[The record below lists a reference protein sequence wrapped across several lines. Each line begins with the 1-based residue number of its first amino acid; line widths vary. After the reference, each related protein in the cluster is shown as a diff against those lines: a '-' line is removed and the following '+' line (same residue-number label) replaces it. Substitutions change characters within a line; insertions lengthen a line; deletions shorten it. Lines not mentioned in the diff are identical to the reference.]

1 MKPIRIG
8 HKSFQALVLLLLVFS
23 FPENYIYAQNNISND
38 RTKVI
43 RVEQD
48 VKIRNYFKFLDS
60 IVAKCNQILPYNISE
75 HILVRNNPWI
85 IDLLTKTDYYYMME
99 KDSFVYDQ
107 KNMIIFK
114 TGNKLIIPDST
125 ETVQITK
132 AFQNTRIDINIPEF
146 KLRIYEDSIL
156 LHKFPVRVG
165 RNEKKYLEMAGRIV
179 DLRTI
184 PGSGTIVGHVKDP
197 VYYNPVDNHQYFLT
211 KRDDERTTKLPQIP
225 WLETE
230 INGLQNG
237 QLIHPTTN
245 PVTLNKAYSN
255 GCIGTRESDA
265 WIIYYYAPIG
275 TKIIIQYDLNVKNE
289 KGKSNKLKDIYGY
302 FSS

>member
-1 MKPIRIG
+1 MKPIRVAI
-8 HKSFQALVLLLLVFS
+8 KSLKALVLLLLVFY

-38 RTKVI
+38 RHKI
-43 RVEQD
+43 IQVEQD

-60 IVAKCNQILPYNISE
+60 IVVKYNQILPYNISE

-85 IDLLTKTDYYYMME
+85 IDLLTKTDYYYMKE

-125 ETVQITK
+125 ETVQIKK
-132 AFQNTRIDINIPEF
+132 AFQDTRIDVNIPEF
-146 KLRIYEDSIL
+146 KLRIYQDSML
-156 LHKFPVRVG
+156 FHKFPVRVG
-165 RNEKKYLEMAGRIV
+165 RNEKKYLEMAGRVV

-184 PGSGTIVGHVKDP
+184 PRSGNIVGHVKDP

-211 KRDDERTTKLPQIP
+211 KRDDERTTKLPQTP

-230 INGLQNG
+230 INGVRNG

-245 PVTLNKAYSN
+245 PVTLKKAYSN
-255 GCIGTRESDA
+255 GCIGTKEADA

-275 TKIIIQYDLNVKNE
+275 TKIVIRYDLDVKNDN
-289 KGKSNKLKDIYGY
+289 GKSTKLKDIYSY